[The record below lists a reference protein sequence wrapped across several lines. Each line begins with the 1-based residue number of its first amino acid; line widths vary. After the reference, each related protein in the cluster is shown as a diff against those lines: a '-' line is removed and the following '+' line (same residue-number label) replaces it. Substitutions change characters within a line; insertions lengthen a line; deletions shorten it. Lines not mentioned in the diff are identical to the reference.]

1 MFQRSRSFCHTLK
14 VSLYPESVYSY
25 STLMRDINIEKLD
38 DDFGQYVIY
47 LRCECG
53 HIRRCFPHTFAA
65 IMGWHARLDDVV
77 KRLRCSKCHQKK
89 CTARTVLEPMPR
101 GYKSH

>member
-1 MFQRSRSFCHTLK
+1 MY
-14 VSLYPESVYSY
+14 SLD
-25 STLMRDINIEKLD
+25 MRDLHIKILSDE
-38 DDFGQYVIY
+38 FGQYDIY

-53 HIRRCFPHTFAA
+53 HIRRCFPKTLASIA
-65 IMGWHARLDDVV
+65 GWSAKLDDVV

-89 CTARTVLEPMPR
+89 CTARTVAMTMPR